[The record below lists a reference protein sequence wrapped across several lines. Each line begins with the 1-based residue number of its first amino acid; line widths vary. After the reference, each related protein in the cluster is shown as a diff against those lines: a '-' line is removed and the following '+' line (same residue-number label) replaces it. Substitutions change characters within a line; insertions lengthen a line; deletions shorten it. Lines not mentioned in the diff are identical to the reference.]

1 MSEIKLQKIHEDRIT
16 VDEDYGSVT
25 EIGGDIRA
33 LRSVQSKT
41 GAGEVNYINSAG
53 VADDSQLLAEIGYK
67 QELNR
72 QFSTIQVFGI
82 AFSIM
87 GLLPSI
93 ASVMAGGLAGG
104 SVSLIWGW
112 FISGFFILLI
122 GMTMAENASAIP
134 TAGGLYYWTYYYAPV
149 GYKEVFS
156 FIIGCSNSIALAAG
170 ICSVNYGL
178 AEEIL
183 AAVILTKDG
192 NFVPTNGMLYGI
204 FAAAV
209 VSMAFMTSIGSKAIA
224 RIQAFS
230 ISANLFLIV
239 LLFIALP
246 IGTKKNMGGFNDGS
260 FIFGKY
266 QNFSD
271 WNNGWQF
278 CLAGLMPAIWTI
290 GSFDSCVHQSEE
302 AKDAKKSVPIGIIG
316 SITACWILGWMVLI
330 CLMACVSPDLDR
342 IINNPYGFALAQI
355 IFDSLGKKWA
365 IAFMSLIAFCQFLM
379 GSSIV
384 IAISR
389 QAYAFARDD
398 GLPFSRYIKRV
409 DQRYH
414 VPYFAIM
421 FSCTLALLLGLLT
434 LIDSVAANALF
445 SLAVAGNYVSWSTPT
460 IMRLTFGKDLFRP
473 GPFYLGDFWSPVV
486 SWIGVIFQ
494 YFIILLVMFPSQ
506 QHGLEKSTMN
516 YACVIGPGM
525 WILSWVYYKVYKKKY
540 YHGPKTN
547 LSDEQFIDTV
557 GSQVID
563 EILSPH
569 ETKGSLIA
577 KP

>member
-1 MSEIKLQKIHEDRIT
+1 MSETKLQKISEDKIT
-16 VDEDYGSVT
+16 IDEDVGSVT
-25 EIGGDIRA
+25 EYGADFKA

-41 GAGEVNYINSAG
+41 GAGEVNYINSGGAAG
-53 VADDSQLLAEIGYK
+53 DSELLAEIGYK
-67 QELNR
+67 QELER
-72 QFSTIQVFGI
+72 QFSTIQVFGV

-104 SVSLIWGW
+104 SVSLVWGW
-112 FISGFFILLI
+112 FISGIFILLV
-122 GMTMAENASAIP
+122 GLTMAENASAIP
-134 TAGGLYYWTYYYAPV
+134 TAGGLYYWTYYYSPK

-156 FIIGCSNSIALAAG
+156 FVIGCSNSIALAAG
-170 ICSVNYGL
+170 ICSVDYGL

-183 AAVILTKDG
+183 AAVILSKDG
-192 NFVPTNGMLYGI
+192 KFEPTNGMLYGI

-209 VSMAFMTSIGSKAIA
+209 VCMAFTTSIGSKAIA

-230 ISANLFLIV
+230 IAANLFLIT

-246 IGTKKNMGGFNDGS
+246 IGTKINRGKFNDGA
-260 FIFGKY
+260 FIFGKF

-302 AKDAKKSVPIGIIG
+302 AKDAKRSVPIGIIG
-316 SITACWILGWMVLI
+316 SISVCWVLGWLVLI
-330 CLMACVSPDLDR
+330 CLMACVDPDLNKV
-342 IINNPYGFALAQI
+342 INNPYGFALAQI

-421 FSCTLALLLGLLT
+421 FSCTLALLLGLLC

-460 IMRLTFGKDLFRP
+460 IMRLTSGKDLFRP
-473 GPFYLGDFWSPVV
+473 VPFYLGDFWSPVI
-486 SWIGVIFQ
+486 SWTSVVFQ
-494 YFIILLVMFPSQ
+494 YFIILLVMFPSD
-506 QHGLEKSTMN
+506 QHGLTKSTMN

-525 WILSWVYYKVYKKKY
+525 WLLSWVYYIVYKKKH

-563 EILSPH
+563 EILAPH
-569 ETKGSLIA
+569 ETLITHRTNL
-577 KP
+577 